1 MTRGVAPAAEKCQ
14 KYQISSIDEMA
25 DAITGGNDIGF
36 WPVNIQEKM
45 REFRSKNE
53 TGRLIFDIAMK
64 SYF

>member
-1 MTRGVAPAAEKCQ
+1 
-14 KYQISSIDEMA
+14 MA